1 MVLDWLFVQGYDTNA
16 FRCNLYDREA
26 LRNWGVGWE
35 RRVALF
41 LQKITRWMGYLCLF
55 FGKNCWNLNKESRV
69 TIKELE
75 VGKDWWLC
83 FSPSH
88 FFLPQIPSFN
98 IYQLTRFPQKMY
110 PSLSFQRIQLIWW
123 KIIMIENP
131 ALPVSQ
137 QVFCMAICCDNK
149 MTEQGFSN
157 DRRSIINIFFLC
169 WEPFTKDTWSNRNTD
184 ILTSKAGALVVPLL
198 TFTVLAIN

>member
-1 MVLDWLFVQGYDTNA
+1 MARTVEILTKNPGWP
-16 FRCNLYDREA
+16 
-26 LRNWGVGWE
+26 LRNWKLGRIDGFV
-35 RRVALF
+35 
-41 LQKITRWMGYLCLF
+41 
-55 FGKNCWNLNKESRV
+55 
-69 TIKELE
+69 
-75 VGKDWWLC
+75 
-83 FSPSH
+83 
-88 FFLPQIPSFN
+88 FLPHTFFCH
-98 IYQLTRFPQKMY
+98 RFLHLIFTNWRDFHKKMY

>member
-1 MVLDWLFVQGYDTNA
+1 
-16 FRCNLYDREA
+16 
-26 LRNWGVGWE
+26 
-35 RRVALF
+35 
-41 LQKITRWMGYLCLF
+41 MGYLCLF

-88 FFLPQIPSFN
+88 FFFCH
-98 IYQLTRFPQKMY
+98 RFLHLIFTNWRDFHKKMY

-137 QVFCMAICCDNK
+137 QVFCMAICCDDK

-157 DRRSIINIFFLC
+157 DRRTIINIFFLC

-184 ILTSKAGALVVPLL
+184 ILTSKAGALLVPLL
-198 TFTVLAIN
+198 ALTVLAID

>member
-16 FRCNLYDREA
+16 FRCNLYDRET

-98 IYQLTRFPQKMY
+98 IYQLTRFPQKNVSFIIFPKNSTYLMKNY
-110 PSLSFQRIQLIWW
+110 YDWESCIACISTSLLY
-123 KIIMIENP
+123 
-131 ALPVSQ
+131 
-137 QVFCMAICCDNK
+137 
-149 MTEQGFSN
+149 GH
-157 DRRSIINIFFLC
+157 
-169 WEPFTKDTWSNRNTD
+169 
-184 ILTSKAGALVVPLL
+184 LL
-198 TFTVLAIN
+198 WQ